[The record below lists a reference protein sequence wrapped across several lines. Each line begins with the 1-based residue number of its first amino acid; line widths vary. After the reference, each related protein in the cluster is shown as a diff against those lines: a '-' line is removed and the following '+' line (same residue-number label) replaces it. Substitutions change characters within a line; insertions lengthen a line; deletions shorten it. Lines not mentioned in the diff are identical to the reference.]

1 LAVDAPFA
9 KFGQSSCQSARA
21 FRTFLA
27 DGRCIAYLVD
37 LSSGKLLCA
46 PSATDIERSLLSV
59 ELKSDLDQA
68 TDRFGAGG
76 GVVSFRPSRDF
87 GHEKFRQTNAD
98 KRIAASR
105 RPPLQFFSTADFATK
120 ARRFTFADFLS
131 QK

>member
-1 LAVDAPFA
+1 M
-9 KFGQSSCQSARA
+9 
-21 FRTFLA
+21 FLA

-37 LSSGKLLCA
+37 LSSGKLLCV

-68 TDRFGAGG
+68 TDAFGAGG
-76 GVVSFRPSRDF
+76 GVVSFRSSLDF
-87 GHEKFRQTNAD
+87 GQEKSRQTNAD
-98 KRIAASR
+98 KRSAASR
-105 RPPLQFFSTADFATK
+105 RPPPQFFSTADFATK